1 MSWHYSKARL
11 FFILLYM
18 ELNKLCPV
26 ESVNYIEKYNT
37 DGEMIMCM

>member
-1 MSWHYSKARL
+1 
-11 FFILLYM
+11 M

-37 DGEMIMCM
+37 DGEMIMCMWN